1 MVQQGHSGI
10 PEVLSGIPSPPESP
24 PLAALAS
31 LAAAADDDDDR
42 TPTRSRGKGGAA
54 YTITEES
61 ERLFCDTLRA
71 VFLGERKAADAGAL
85 VMGAFFEKDDMV
97 REWVEVWDYVGAGL
111 FRGFVVGG
119 SLVVFLDEGVGVGEL
134 KPG

>member
-1 MVQQGHSGI
+1 
-10 PEVLSGIPSPPESP
+10 
-24 PLAALAS
+24 
-31 LAAAADDDDDR
+31 
-42 TPTRSRGKGGAA
+42 
-54 YTITEES
+54 
-61 ERLFCDTLRA
+61 
-71 VFLGERKAADAGAL
+71 
-85 VMGAFFEKDDMV
+85 MGAFFEKDDIV